1 MPISAEEKRLLREL
15 AWQVA
20 EAAELPI
27 QTERIRLWRDSNALV
42 PKRAMILAD
51 PQNGW
56 NELVP
61 ESTLKCQNP
70 FARTIEMTLRRT
82 IFRHQHIHDD
92 YPITKIYPVEISIHK
107 SSYGVENKYVRSD
120 YKNGSY
126 HIEPSI
132 RTFDDMKKL
141 RPAVIEVDW
150 ETTYKR
156 MELADD
162 ILGDILMVQ
171 LRGVSFCRCGLT
183 RILVHM
189 RGLDQMMLDI
199 YDKPEMLHELMAF
212 LRDEQLREYEYYETK
227 GLLSL
232 NNGPNSFTGSGGIAH
247 TDDLPSKDFT
257 GRVRMKD
264 MFAWGE
270 SQEFVGVGPKQFYE
284 FVLEYQIPILKRFG
298 LVDYGCCE
306 PLDKKFDLII
316 DNIPNLRWVSVSPWC
331 DRKVAAEK
339 LGNRYVYV
347 YKPNPSRICSP
358 KPDFEAAEKD
368 IRETLEIARGCSV
381 HIVMKDTHTF
391 FNQPERITR
400 WTDMAVRMAEDMA
413 Q

>member
-199 YDKPEMLHELMAF
+199 YDKPEMLHELMEELVIAPEKT
-212 LRDEQLREYEYYETK
+212 LMIGDTTHDVQMAVNAGVA
-227 GLLSL
+227 GLAVTY
-232 NNGPNSFTGSGGIAH
+232 GAH
-247 TDDLPSKDFT
+247 TRDDLSRLKPLACLDD
-257 GRVRMKD
+257 V
-264 MFAWGE
+264 AQLALW
-270 SQEFVGVGPKQFYE
+270 
-284 FVLEYQIPILKRFG
+284 LKRN
-298 LVDYGCCE
+298 V
-306 PLDKKFDLII
+306 
-316 DNIPNLRWVSVSPWC
+316 
-331 DRKVAAEK
+331 
-339 LGNRYVYV
+339 
-347 YKPNPSRICSP
+347 
-358 KPDFEAAEKD
+358 
-368 IRETLEIARGCSV
+368 
-381 HIVMKDTHTF
+381 
-391 FNQPERITR
+391 
-400 WTDMAVRMAEDMA
+400 
-413 Q
+413 